1 MTDLQIV
8 TGPNPEPITAFA
20 AAELARYARELF
32 GVAAAVNARPA
43 EATASVWLDADGS
56 GLAVPDDPQTYTLR
70 RFTRPAGGD
79 HLLAAGGSPTAT
91 LWAVYELVRGWGV
104 QFLLSG
110 DLLPD
115 APGPLRLPDGDRTCA
130 PNLDTR

>member
-8 TGPNPEPITAFA
+8 TGPNPEPLTAFA
-20 AAELARYARELF
+20 AAELARYARDLF

-70 RFTRPAGGD
+70 RFTRPGPAAITCWPPAAARPPPCGRCTSWC
-79 HLLAAGGSPTAT
+79 AAGACS
-91 LWAVYELVRGWGV
+91 
-104 QFLLSG
+104 S
-110 DLLPD
+110 
-115 APGPLRLPDGDRTCA
+115 C
-130 PNLDTR
+130 